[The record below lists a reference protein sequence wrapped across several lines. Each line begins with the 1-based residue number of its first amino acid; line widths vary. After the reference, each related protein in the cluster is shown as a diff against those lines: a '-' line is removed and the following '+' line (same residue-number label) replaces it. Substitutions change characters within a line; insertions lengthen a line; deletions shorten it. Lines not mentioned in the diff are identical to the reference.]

1 MSSIYNLLES
11 EIQELESIENWNDK
25 IVKMK
30 EIKEKITVEQQ
41 KLNEMINMLLKNE
54 PVSLIQTQSKPD
66 QDTKKK
72 KKQDLETLVQ
82 KFKEADTIEEKIK
95 LYNLISYHINEVE
108 SQLFSTE

>member
-11 EIQELESIENWNDK
+11 EIQELDSIENWNDK

-41 KLNEMINMLLKNE
+41 KLNEMINLLLKNE
-54 PVSLIQTQSKPD
+54 PITKSD

-82 KFKEADTIEEKIK
+82 KFKEAETIEEKIK